1 MVFLEELQKT
11 SKICAIAVGIKDYM
25 PMIKT
30 KKKKHGKIVLLAES
44 KLNNIE
50 VLISNALIN
59 EFVVIN
65 NVLKEYDKMKEKNQR
80 LESVYKK
87 TLSYSLKCRKNT
99 ESKNPQVLNAKNR
112 KNNAFIK
119 MWSVW

>member
-1 MVFLEELQKT
+1 
-11 SKICAIAVGIKDYM
+11 M

-50 VLISNALIN
+50 VLISNALID

-65 NVLKEYDKMKEKNQR
+65 NVLKEYDKMKEKIKD
-80 LESVYKK
+80 S
-87 TLSYSLKCRKNT
+87 SL
-99 ESKNPQVLNAKNR
+99 
-112 KNNAFIK
+112 FIK
-119 MWSVW
+119 KCYLILWSVEKIQKVKIHKL

>member
-50 VLISNALIN
+50 VLISNALID

-87 TLSYSLKCRKNT
+87 TFLFF
-99 ESKNPQVLNAKNR
+99 EV
-112 KNNAFIK
+112 
-119 MWSVW
+119 

>member
-1 MVFLEELQKT
+1 
-11 SKICAIAVGIKDYM
+11 M

-50 VLISNALIN
+50 VLISNALID